1 MEVVYEE
8 SDEDIRSIFSN
19 DDDLEELINHNN
31 NNNNIAVDKQNCA
44 FPSTSSFSSID
55 IDVGEDWSDCR
66 KHIEGALV
74 LIEKVSSTENL
85 LIGDQG
91 IRTREGVQL
100 YPVAG
105 AVLGS
110 CLGGPVGFLAGIK
123 IGGLAAVGGGILG
136 KFLAMSND

>member
-1 MEVVYEE
+1 MYEE

-31 NNNNIAVDKQNCA
+31 NNNNVAVDKQNCA
-44 FPSTSSFSSID
+44 SFPSTSSFSSID
-55 IDVGEDWSDCR
+55 IDVGEDWTDCR

-85 LIGDQG
+85 LIGDHG

-136 KFLAMSND
+136 RLISIEQ